1 MVRIATLFAIVAGV
15 LLSAAPAS
23 AQTQQARVLVFHP
36 DPAGRP
42 DVSAGVSAL
51 TALSRDGGFRVDATS
66 RPTDLTAAN
75 LARYR
80 AVAFLNAN
88 GDRLNAEQE
97 GALADFVGKRRRLR
111 RHRLLR
117 ESPSRAPRSSTT

>member
-42 DVSAGVSAL
+42 AGATTPDILLYCFFVSGAIAL
-51 TALSRDGGFRVDATS
+51 RVI
-66 RPTDLTAAN
+66 
-75 LARYR
+75 
-80 AVAFLNAN
+80 
-88 GDRLNAEQE
+88 
-97 GALADFVGKRRRLR
+97 
-111 RHRLLR
+111 
-117 ESPSRAPRSSTT
+117 SPSPCLKSCPFFNPTV